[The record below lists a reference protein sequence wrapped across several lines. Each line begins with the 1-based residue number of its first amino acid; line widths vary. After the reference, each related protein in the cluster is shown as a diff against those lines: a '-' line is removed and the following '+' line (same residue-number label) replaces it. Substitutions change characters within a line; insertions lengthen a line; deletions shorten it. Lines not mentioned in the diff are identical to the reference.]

1 VTWAVLHQT
10 NSEHILNPTEKE
22 TICLSRFILFA
33 AIIFGI
39 SACGTRQFTKGEY
52 DDVDAVR
59 LLDDKFNE
67 SDAKML
73 IADMVESMAKHQVFA
88 SVSPAPI
95 VQVEGIR
102 NKTHEH
108 IETKSLSD
116 SLRTQLIK
124 SGKVRF
130 SNKEDRGTLDEEVE
144 YQQRSGRVREDTK
157 KRRDGLISPDY
168 VLTGDL
174 ISNVQQVGSKKLVYY
189 RLNLNLTNLETGL
202 IEWSDE
208 KPIRKRY
215 QKRSVGF

>member
-1 VTWAVLHQT
+1 MATIMVL
-10 NSEHILNPTEKE
+10 S
-22 TICLSRFILFA
+22 
-33 AIIFGI
+33 I

-52 DDVDAVR
+52 DDVEEAR

-67 SDAKML
+67 SDAKLL
-73 IADMVESMAKHQVFA
+73 IVDMVDSMAKHPVFA
-88 SVSPAPI
+88 GAKVPPI
-95 VQVEGIR
+95 VQVEGVR

-116 SLRTQLIK
+116 SLRTALIK
-124 SGKVRF
+124 TGKVRF
-130 SNKEDRGTLDEEVE
+130 SNKEDRGTLDEENE
-144 YQQRSGRVREDTK
+144 TQQRSGRVRQETK

-174 ISNVQQVGSKKLVYY
+174 ISNVQEVGSKKLVYY

-215 QKRSVGF
+215 QKRSVGL